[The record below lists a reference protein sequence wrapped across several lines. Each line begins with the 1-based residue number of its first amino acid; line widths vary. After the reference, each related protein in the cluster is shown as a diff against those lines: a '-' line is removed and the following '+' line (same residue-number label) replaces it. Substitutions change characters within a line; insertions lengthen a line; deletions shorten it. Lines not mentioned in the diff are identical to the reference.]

1 MERHPAYSSC
11 IFFSRA
17 GDEAFW
23 SFKSDPSY
31 GKKGSRWSNPPFWL
45 RIVFDLN
52 AGRLS
57 IYDSGG
63 KKNRTKIPNKKRKNK
78 CVIYFIVIE
87 RREREGSCGVYDFY
101 EEDAA
106 LSLASRTRASRES
119 LHMKYNAIPSC
130 LPALKKSLKDFFFS
144 FPCQIISDNGNV
156 WLSSRRQRLFFL

>member
-1 MERHPAYSSC
+1 M
-11 IFFSRA
+11 
-17 GDEAFW
+17 
-23 SFKSDPSY
+23 K
-31 GKKGSRWSNPPFWL
+31 
-45 RIVFDLN
+45 

-57 IYDSGG
+57 IYDSVG

-119 LHMKYNAIPSC
+119 LHQRDTELSTGTDKIAKGFFLLFP
-130 LPALKKSLKDFFFS
+130 LPNHQRQRKRLAQQQKATPVLF
-144 FPCQIISDNGNV
+144 IG
-156 WLSSRRQRLFFL
+156 LSSP